1 MKRNQPVRITYR
13 NGNIEHNEVDMH
25 NLYSLLSKLD
35 MDKVAGIEYG
45 EAILNAGPVEIR
57 PSGFDYSYDKAEGV
71 YNLNV
76 FDTDDRKV
84 AVAKFEPVKLQQ
96 FALNML
102 QQTTYRFTDT
112 QAEKDEL
119 QFRMDGL
126 DK

>member
-1 MKRNQPVRITYR
+1 MKRTQPVRVTYR
-13 NGNIEHNEVDMH
+13 NGAVTTHEVDMF
-25 NLYSLLSKLD
+25 NLYSLLSTLD
-35 MDKVAGIEYG
+35 MDKVSGIEYG
-45 EAILNAGPVEIR
+45 EAILHKTPVVVR
-57 PSGFDYSYDKAEGV
+57 PSGFDYSYDKGEGV